1 MLSLI
6 GLVIWKK
13 RRGAA
18 MADDVSAKAIG
29 ELVLRELVAIRRD
42 LAGIRAAQ
50 ADLAKALLHL
60 KRDGVIKN
68 LVARVDQQ
76 VRKIEQE
83 AER

>member
-1 MLSLI
+1 LI
-6 GLVIWKK
+6 GLVIRKK
-13 RRGAA
+13 PRGAA